1 MKFLLF
7 LAFAS
12 FLFDASAQRMEDGVS
27 YPSGNMEGSET
38 LYSKKPARTLSQ
50 REFSQ
55 LYEREVI
62 RPTVEQGG
70 LLGGGIALNLQ
81 TGEISI
87 CKRAPEPSA
96 LSLMFVGGLA
106 MLFINGRRCRVSSAS
121 SGWNLSHSGYI
132 ETDNKVSVDLRR

>member
-7 LAFAS
+7 LTFAS

-27 YPSGNMEGSET
+27 YPLENMEGSGT
-38 LYSKKPARTLSQ
+38 LYSKKPARTMSQ

-62 RPTVEQGG
+62 RPAVEQGG

-87 CKRAPEPSA
+87 CKRAPEPSS
-96 LSLMFVGGLA
+96 LSLLGVGGLG
-106 MLFINGRRCRVSSAS
+106 MLFLKRKRGWCGRNEDAQ
-121 SGWNLSHSGYI
+121 I
-132 ETDNKVSVDLRR
+132 T

>member
-12 FLFDASAQRMEDGVS
+12 FLFDVSAQRMEDGVS
-27 YPSGNMEGSET
+27 YPSGNMEGSGT
-38 LYSKKPARTLSQ
+38 LYSKKPARTMSQ

-62 RPTVEQGG
+62 RPAFEQGS

-87 CKRAPEPSA
+87 CKRAPEPSV
-96 LSLMFVGGLA
+96 LSFMAVGGLA
-106 MLFINGRRCRVSSAS
+106 VLFMTRKWC
-121 SGWNLSHSGYI
+121 
-132 ETDNKVSVDLRR
+132 